1 MYFCVSGAWH
11 SAGLTCLFVSVI
23 VILQMLCGTEPF
35 PEKFKAKKYKLHE
48 HFITKKNFFHMMSN
62 LPEEVS
68 MLNAF

>member
-1 MYFCVSGAWH
+1 
-11 SAGLTCLFVSVI
+11 
-23 VILQMLCGTEPF
+23 MLCGTEPF

-68 MLNAF
+68 MLNTF